1 MCNVGLYNVVVVNI
15 KEVKWSKLSGFRYVC
30 VCACTCF
37 VVDCLFNGENNVA
50 GEGGVMPITPL

>member
-1 MCNVGLYNVVVVNI
+1 M
-15 KEVKWSKLSGFRYVC
+15 C

-37 VVDCLFNGENNVA
+37 VVDCLFNGDNNVA

>member
-30 VCACTCF
+30 VCMYMLCSGLL
-37 VVDCLFNGENNVA
+37 V
-50 GEGGVMPITPL
+50 